1 MINKCVCLYV
11 YVMPVN
17 LSTRSLER
25 TDERIVPSRQEGRFI
40 GTDSDAYEA
49 HKDRCMLWNCE
60 AKMCI
65 IILINKVKL
74 MFERVYIN
82 KMA

>member
-1 MINKCVCLYV
+1 MFMLCQLTCQREAWKELTKELYQV
-11 YVMPVN
+11 A
-17 LSTRSLER
+17 RA
-25 TDERIVPSRQEGRFI
+25 EGRFI

-65 IILINKVKL
+65 IILINEVKL